1 MTPKIKTYDDL
12 LAEKARLEAVLAE
25 KKQAVRNDVSAIKTQ
40 LAPVGNAMSWGSKFF
55 TRDRHNWFVNA
66 GLNTAIDFA
75 FKRVLLSRAGWF
87 TRIFIPFLIKNFT
100 SHIVEEKKMGFIARI
115 LEKLL
120 GKKGRKKEPA
130 PEATATATEA
140 SHSGKGSPAE
150 DAPEG

>member
-1 MTPKIKTYDDL
+1 MTPKIKTYNDL
-12 LAEKARLEAVLAE
+12 LAEKARLEALLAE
-25 KKQAVRNDVSAIKTQ
+25 KKQAVRDDVSAIKTQ
-40 LAPVGNAMSWGSKFF
+40 LAPVGNAMSWASKFF

-75 FKRVLLSRAGWF
+75 FKRILLSRAGWF
-87 TRIFIPFLIKNFT
+87 SRIFIPFLIKNFT

-120 GKKGRKKEPA
+120 GKKGRKTKPA
-130 PEATATATEA
+130 PEAQTTASGP
-140 SHSGKGSPAE
+140 SHNGNGSPSD